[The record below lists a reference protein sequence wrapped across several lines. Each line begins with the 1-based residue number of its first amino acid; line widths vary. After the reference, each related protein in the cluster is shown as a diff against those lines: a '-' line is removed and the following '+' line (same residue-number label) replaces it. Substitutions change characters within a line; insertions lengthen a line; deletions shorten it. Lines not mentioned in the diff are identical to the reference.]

1 MVKLTWNQAQSILV
15 FEGELSRYHF
25 VTQEKLIMDAL
36 RNINVTDHDI
46 HFDISKLKAL
56 DLSSAWQ
63 LKKIQF
69 KLSEAHKSIQ
79 FIASD
84 KQNILLNLIENPIQ
98 NISAAQEKNFLE
110 KLQKDFIGSSQQL
123 LAYIYFIGQ
132 MVILNGLILIKHAR
146 WRLTAF
152 FDVVERAGWK
162 TLPIIALL
170 SFMIGVVIT
179 YQMGLQLRN
188 YGANIFI
195 VDFLG
200 LAILREFGCLL
211 TAIMVAGR
219 TGSAFTA
226 EIGMMKVNQ
235 EIDALKTMAVSPEEI
250 LLFPKI
256 IGLICVLPLLTIWAN
271 VFGILGGMMMA
282 KQMLGITT
290 YDFLKRFAYAIP
302 LRALLIGIGKAPVFG
317 FLIGSIACLCGMQ
330 VKNNVD
336 SVSRQTTQSVV
347 LSIFFVIVFDALF
360 SIGLSYFKL

>member
-1 MVKLTWNQAQSILV
+1 MMLNSTWDAGRSILTLLGEMRKEYFASQEQFIREAIQKIPESISV
-15 FEGELSRYHF
+15 FQL
-25 VTQEKLIMDAL
+25 
-36 RNINVTDHDI
+36 
-46 HFDISKLKAL
+46 DISKLKKI

-63 LKKIQF
+63 LKKIQKQF
-69 KLSEAHKSIQ
+69 SNCYSID
-79 FIASD
+79 FITNP
-84 KQNILLNLIENPIQ
+84 QQTVLLNLIEEPILPL
-98 NISAAQEKNFLE
+98 SQEVKAPFLE
-110 KLQKDFIGSSQQL
+110 TLGKSSLEGWQQWIYFLHFIGKITIFHVWTFL
-123 LAYIYFIGQ
+123 NRTRFRWLEFFG
-132 MVILNGLILIKHAR
+132 VI
-146 WRLTAF
+146 
-152 FDVVERAGWK
+152 ERSGFY

-235 EIDALKTMAVSPEEI
+235 EIDALTTMAVSPEEV
-250 LLFPKI
+250 LLMPKI
-256 IGLICVLPLLTIWAN
+256 TGLICVLPLLTIWAN
-271 VFGILGGMMMA
+271 VFGVLGGMMMA
-282 KQMLGITT
+282 KQMLGISA

-302 LRALLIGIGKAPVFG
+302 LRALLIGLGKAPVFG
-317 FLIGSIACLCGMQ
+317 LIIGSVACFCGMR

-336 SVSRQTTQSVV
+336 SVSEQTTQSVV
-347 LSIFFVIVFDALF
+347 LSIFFVILFDAFF
-360 SIGLSYFKL
+360 SIALSYFKL